1 MLLALTTG
9 PQDHRTTGPQDHRTT
24 GPQDHRTTGPFF
36 QQTNHKSTNPE
47 MNETMTTPQNRSSVD
62 NSSDEIDLGK
72 LLGILLDAK
81 WIILVTTFL
90 FAVGG
95 VAVALLSTP
104 IYKADALL
112 QIEEK
117 SKGGIGSLVGG
128 DMGEL
133 FSQESSAT
141 TEIEIIKSRM
151 ILGDTV
157 DKFNLTTVA
166 EPKYLPVI
174 GKGLAR
180 IAGKVNQIEIS
191 RYTVPEYAQEMKHTL
206 VVLDAEKKTY
216 QLVRSDE
223 QVVLQG
229 VAGELAKNDGYEL
242 FVTELRSHDEQEFT
256 IGQRSRLEAIEWL
269 KQNLEISERGK
280 QTGILQLSFEGENR
294 NQISEILN
302 HISQTYFLQNV
313 ERNSA
318 EAEKSLTFLKG
329 HLPDIK
335 NSLTTA
341 EDTLN
346 RFRQDNESID
356 LGLEAKST
364 LDVMVAIE
372 AQLNELTFKE
382 SEISQRF
389 TKDHPA
395 YRSLLEK
402 RETLLKERE
411 RLNRQVQKL
420 PKTQREVL
428 RMTRDVEV
436 NQQIYI
442 QLLNKVQ
449 ELSIIKAGTV
459 GNVRILD
466 EAQSYAKPVKPKKP
480 LIVVL
485 ATLLGGMLSVA
496 LVLVKAAL
504 HRGVENPDEI
514 EQIGL
519 SVYASVPKSNL
530 QLELA
535 NKLARKKRNTDLTL
549 LAESNPADLSIEALR
564 GLRTSL
570 HFAMMEAK
578 NNVLMISGPAP
589 GIGKSFVSTNFA
601 AVAAKTGQ
609 KVLLIDA
616 DMRKGYLQQC
626 FGLNWEN
633 GLSDLLSGKVTR
645 DVAVQSAKVENLD
658 IITRGQVPPNPSE
671 LLMHPR
677 FKELVDWAS
686 EHYDLVIID
695 TPPVL
700 AVTDPSIVG
709 AIAGTTLMV
718 ARFGQ
723 NTVKEIDVA
732 RNRFEQAGIEVKGVI
747 LNAIEKKASSSYGYG
762 YYNYSYGESKKA

>member
-1 MLLALTTG
+1 
-9 PQDHRTTGPQDHRTT
+9 
-24 GPQDHRTTGPFF
+24 
-36 QQTNHKSTNPE
+36 

-81 WIILVTTFL
+81 WIILVTTFF

-104 IYKADALL
+104 IYKADALI
-112 QIEEK
+112 QIEQK
-117 SKGGIGSLVGG
+117 SSGGISSLVG

-157 DKFNLTTVA
+157 DKFNLTTLA

-180 IAGKVNQIEIS
+180 IAGKVNQIEVS

-216 QLVRSDE
+216 QLVRGDE

-242 FVTELRSHDEQEFT
+242 FVTELRSHNEQEFS

-269 KQNLEISERGK
+269 KQNLAISERGK

-364 LDVMVAIE
+364 LDVMVKLE

-395 YRSLLEK
+395 YRSLLDK

-411 RLNRQVQKL
+411 RLNQQVQKL

-485 ATLLGGMLSVA
+485 ATMLGGMLSVA

-633 GLSDLLSGKVTR
+633 GLSDVLSGKVTR

-686 EHYDLVIID
+686 ENYDLVIID

-732 RNRFEQAGIEVKGVI
+732 RSRFEQAGIEVKGVI

-762 YYNYSYGESKKA
+762 YYNYSYGDSSKA

>member
-1 MLLALTTG
+1 
-9 PQDHRTTGPQDHRTT
+9 
-24 GPQDHRTTGPFF
+24 
-36 QQTNHKSTNPE
+36 

-216 QLVRSDE
+216 QLVRGDE

-242 FVTELRSHDEQEFT
+242 FVTELRSHNEQEFSLS
-256 IGQRSRLEAIEWL
+256 QQSRLEAIEWL
-269 KQNLEISERGK
+269 KKNLAISERGK
-280 QTGILQLSFEGENR
+280 QTGILMLSFEGENR

-364 LDVMVAIE
+364 LDVMVKLE

-395 YRSLLEK
+395 YRSLLDK

-411 RLNRQVQKL
+411 RLNQQVQKL

-633 GLSDLLSGKVTR
+633 GLSDLLSGKITR

-686 EHYDLVIID
+686 ENYDLVIID

-732 RNRFEQAGIEVKGVI
+732 RSRFEQAGIEVKGVI

-762 YYNYSYGESKKA
+762 YYNYSYNSKNA

>member
-1 MLLALTTG
+1 
-9 PQDHRTTGPQDHRTT
+9 
-24 GPQDHRTTGPFF
+24 
-36 QQTNHKSTNPE
+36 

-81 WIILVTTFL
+81 WIILVTTFF

-180 IAGKVNQIEIS
+180 IAGKVNQIEVS

-216 QLVRSDE
+216 QLIRGDE

-229 VAGELAKNDGYEL
+229 VAGEPAKKDGYEL
-242 FVTELRSHDEQEFT
+242 FVTELRSHNEQEFSLS
-256 IGQRSRLEAIEWL
+256 QQSRLEAIEWL
-269 KQNLEISERGK
+269 KKNLAISERGK
-280 QTGILQLSFEGENR
+280 QTGILMLSFEGENR

-364 LDVMVAIE
+364 LDVMVKLE

-395 YRSLLEK
+395 YRSLLDK

-411 RLNRQVQKL
+411 RLNQQVQKL

-485 ATLLGGMLSVA
+485 ATMLGGMLSVA
-496 LVLVKAAL
+496 LVLVKAAF

-686 EHYDLVIID
+686 ENYDLVIID

-732 RNRFEQAGIEVKGVI
+732 RSRFEQAGIEVKGVI

-762 YYNYSYGESKKA
+762 YYNYSYGESNKA

>member
-1 MLLALTTG
+1 MT
-9 PQDHRTTGPQDHRTT
+9 
-24 GPQDHRTTGPFF
+24 
-36 QQTNHKSTNPE
+36 QQQRPTSEAAPD
-47 MNETMTTPQNRSSVD
+47 VV
-62 NSSDEIDLGK
+62 DLGK
-72 LLGILLDAK
+72 LFGILLDAK

-104 IYKADALL
+104 VYKADALL
-112 QIEEK
+112 QIE
-117 SKGGIGSLVGG
+117 SKNSGGIGSLVG

-133 FSQESSAT
+133 FTQESSAT

-157 DKFNLTTVA
+157 DKFNLTTVVT
-166 EPKYLPVI
+166 PDYFPVI

-180 IAGKVNQIEIS
+180 MSGEVNEVTVI
-191 RYTVPEYAQEMKHTL
+191 RYAMPDFALGVKHRLL
-206 VVLDAEKKTY
+206 VVDAEKQTY
-216 QLVRSDE
+216 QLIREDE
-223 QVVLQG
+223 QVVLEG
-229 VAGELAKNDGYEL
+229 EAGKLAKNNGYEL
-242 FVTELRSHDEQEFT
+242 FVTSIHAQK
-256 IGQRSRLEAIEWL
+256 GQQFNIAKRSRLDAIGWL
-269 KQNLEISERGK
+269 KGSLSISERGK
-280 QTGILQLSFEGENR
+280 QTGILQLSFVGENR
-294 NQISEILN
+294 TQITNILN

-313 ERNSA
+313 ERQSA
-318 EAEKSLTFLKG
+318 EAEKSLVFLKER
-329 HLPDIK
+329 LPDIK

-341 EDTLN
+341 EDSLN
-346 RFRQDNESID
+346 QFRQANESID
-356 LGLEAKST
+356 LGLEAQST
-364 LDVMVAIE
+364 LKVMVELE

-395 YRSLLEK
+395 YKSLLDK
-402 RETLLKERE
+402 RVTLLKEKD
-411 RLNRQVQKL
+411 RLNQQIQKL

-466 EAQSYAKPVKPKKP
+466 TAQAYAAPVKPKKP
-480 LIVVL
+480 LIVVMAIL
-485 ATLLGGMLSVA
+485 IGGALSVFF
-496 LVLVKAAL
+496 VLVKNAL
-504 HRGVENPDEI
+504 HKGVESPDQI
-514 EQIGL
+514 EEIGL
-519 SVYASVPKSNL
+519 AVYASVPKSVL
-530 QLELA
+530 QLEIA
-535 NKLARKKRNTDLTL
+535 NNAKRKKQSKEQSL
-549 LAESNPADLSIEALR
+549 LAEVNPADLSIEALR

-589 GIGKSFVSTNFA
+589 GIGKSFISTNFA
-601 AVAAKTGQ
+601 AVTAKTGQ

-616 DMRKGYLQQC
+616 DMRKGHLQHS
-626 FGLNWEN
+626 LSVSAEN
-633 GLSDLLSGKVTR
+633 GLSDFLSGRIDTNQ
-645 DVAVQSAKVENLD
+645 AVKSSQFDNLD
-658 IITRGQVPPNPSE
+658 VITRGQIPPNPSE

-677 FKELVDWAS
+677 LKELVEWAS
-686 EHYDLVIID
+686 QNYDLVIFD

-709 AIAGTTLMV
+709 AFAGTTLMV

-723 NTVKEIDVA
+723 NTAKEIEVA
-732 RNRFEQAGIEVKGVI
+732 RSRFQQSGIEVKGVI
-747 LNAIEKKASSSYGYG
+747 FNAIEKKASSAYGYG
-762 YYNYSYGESKKA
+762 YYNYEYSSSNSQ